1 MILDGPGGPNTHKVL
16 VHEEGR
22 KKTIREMAACD
33 RLCLTHASFESGGM
47 QGLKKLKSQGNEFF
61 LTPPKEIKAMTA

>member
-1 MILDGPGGPNTHKVL
+1 MVQEGPILHKVL

-22 KKTIREMAACD
+22 EERDNQRDGSMRRT
-33 RLCLTHASFESGGM
+33 LPNLASFESGGM

-61 LTPPKEIKAMTA
+61 PSASRKK